1 MFTASDEK
9 LLISFYEQ
17 AINICKDS
25 NSYVMII
32 IKLMEKKNHLAP
44 YLIDQDTFGLRG
56 SSYSE
61 FNHSSLNFLLLIT

>member
-32 IKLMEKKNHLAP
+32 IKLMEKKIHLAP
-44 YLIDQDTFGLRG
+44 YLIDQVKDTFGLRG
-56 SSYSE
+56 S
-61 FNHSSLNFLLLIT
+61 F